1 MDGQNNQNALFSFV
15 VLPTPIQYFAF
26 LPITPT
32 TPEIFNSSTPQTPY
46 ASFSFTS
53 PQIHELYCSQDPSN
67 HLPLSTTSIGEARLP
82 ENPSINSIH
91 IQSELPNI
99 NDPFVANLS
108 SRNISYSLESN
119 FHQENLPIS
128 GG

>member
-32 TPEIFNSSTPQTPY
+32 TPEILNSSTTPTAY

-53 PQIHELYCSQDPSN
+53 PQIHELYCSQDPTN
-67 HLPLSTTSIGEARLP
+67 YLPHSTTSIGEARLP
-82 ENPSINSIH
+82 DNPSLNSI
-91 IQSELPNI
+91 QSDLPNI
-99 NDPFVANLS
+99 NDPFVHNLS
-108 SRNISYSLESN
+108 SRNISYSVESN
-119 FHQENLPIS
+119 FHQENLPI
-128 GG
+128 